1 MYIMKKK
8 SILFVCLGNICRSP
22 VAEGV
27 FRKKAEQAKV
37 LDFLEIDS
45 AGTAAWHV
53 GKSPDDRMITAA
65 KERGYD
71 LTSLRARQAVV
82 EDFEKFDHILAMDT
96 DNLYSLQD
104 IEPTNGKANLRL
116 FLTYAPNIKLTDV
129 PDPYYGKKDG
139 FNHVIDLVEE
149 ASDGLL
155 AKVQEELSEQNVG

>member
-1 MYIMKKK
+1 MEKR

-27 FRKKAEQAKV
+27 FRKKAQEAKI
-37 LDFLEIDS
+37 LEHLVVDS

-53 GKSPDDRMITAA
+53 GKSPDERMMAA
-65 KERGYD
+65 ADMRGYD
-71 LTSLRARQAVV
+71 LSSLRARQAIAD
-82 EDFEKFDHILAMDT
+82 DFEKFDHILAMDT

-104 IEPTNGKANLRL
+104 ISPETGKADLRL
-116 FLTYAPNIKLTDV
+116 FLTYAPNRKERDV
-129 PDPYYGKKDG
+129 PDPYYGKVEG

-155 AKVQEELSEQNVG
+155 AKIKEELSEQNIS

>member
-1 MYIMKKK
+1 MEKK

-27 FRKKAEQAKV
+27 FRKKAEEANI

-53 GKSPDDRMITAA
+53 GKAPDVRMIEAA
-65 KERGYD
+65 KDRGYD
-71 LTSLRARQAVV
+71 LTELRARQAVA
-82 EDFEKFDHILAMDT
+82 EDFEKFHHILAMDT

-104 IEPTNGKANLRL
+104 LDPGSGKADLRL
-116 FLTYAPNIKLTDV
+116 FLTYAPSIKLTDV
-129 PDPYYGKKDG
+129 PDPYYGKEDG
-139 FNHVIDLVEE
+139 FNHVIDLIEE

-155 AKVQEELSEQNVG
+155 AKIQEELSEQI